1 MDADG
6 QHRAAQISSLV
17 KPLRAGEAEV
27 VIGASKGIQFHHI
40 LIEPAKARG
49 ISISVRA
56 NDSDPAQAERGLLF
70 WHWQEQR

>member
-40 LIEPAKARG
+40 LIEPAKARE